1 MFGALPSAAASA
13 AYAASTLAE
22 NARRASSLPQRRS
35 PTTRWACTPR
45 RAPPSCPRARLSP
58 CGETSKSRLAKV
70 QALLELLL
78 VVVAALEEAI
88 HHHVLVVAVPH
99 FRRKVLQVFLDLR
112 RDKGALAAN
121 SFSSVALNAA

>member
-1 MFGALPSAAASA
+1 M
-13 AYAASTLAE
+13 
-22 NARRASSLPQRRS
+22 
-35 PTTRWACTPR
+35 
-45 RAPPSCPRARLSP
+45 
-58 CGETSKSRLAKV
+58 